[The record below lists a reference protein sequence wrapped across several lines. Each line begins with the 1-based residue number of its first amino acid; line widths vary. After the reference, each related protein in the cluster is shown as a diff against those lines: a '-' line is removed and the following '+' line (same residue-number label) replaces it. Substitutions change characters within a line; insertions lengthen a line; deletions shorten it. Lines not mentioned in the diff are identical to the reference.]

1 MMSSREEQSAQSNEN
16 NPEPNGVVEAG
27 QRGQGQT
34 NGQTGGSSGT
44 MLPGLQEQIAQAL
57 QPLMGNLREQVAQ
70 AIRQEQAAN
79 GGPQAESDEGTP
91 AEEGQ
96 PGDMQGSLR
105 GVFAQVATAI
115 RTAVKWIVRM
125 ARAVIAAIR
134 SWLQKLSAA
143 LSKFAVSMA
152 LSGAKSAARP
162 VLKAVVNKGVEAL
175 EQRGKETLGSVRD
188 NAAKPKT
195 ARAAGAA

>member
-115 RTAVKWIVRM
+115 RTAVKWM
-125 ARAVIAAIR
+125 
-134 SWLQKLSAA
+134 QKLSAA